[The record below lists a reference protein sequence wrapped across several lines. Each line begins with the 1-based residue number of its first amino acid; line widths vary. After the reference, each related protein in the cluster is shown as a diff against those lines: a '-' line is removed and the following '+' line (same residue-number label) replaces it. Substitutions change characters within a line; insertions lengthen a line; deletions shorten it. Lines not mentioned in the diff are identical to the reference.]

1 MSDYVLNDLNRIQGA
16 KVNAVRNS
24 EFSEVTWVYPS
35 EASTENDRY
44 VTWNYVTGA
53 WSFGALDRTCGADRG
68 VFTYPLMVDADG
80 AIWEHEVAYLYPDGV
95 MPYAEGG
102 PVELGGGD
110 GVMRLTKLFPDEAAG
125 GDVEVTFRYRFQPNG
140 DELTAG
146 PYTLLPKTDVRF
158 TARQASIRY
167 EGVRNEGWR
176 VGVVRA
182 DVAPGGLR

>member
-1 MSDYVLNDLNRIQGA
+1 M
-16 KVNAVRNS
+16 
-24 EFSEVTWVYPS
+24 
-35 EASTENDRY
+35 
-44 VTWNYVTGA
+44 
-53 WSFGALDRTCGADRG
+53 
-68 VFTYPLMVDADG
+68 
-80 AIWEHEVAYLYPDGV
+80 
-95 MPYAEGG
+95 
-102 PVELGGGD
+102 
-110 GVMRLTKLFPDEAAG
+110 
-125 GDVEVTFRYRFQPNG
+125 TFRYRFQPNG